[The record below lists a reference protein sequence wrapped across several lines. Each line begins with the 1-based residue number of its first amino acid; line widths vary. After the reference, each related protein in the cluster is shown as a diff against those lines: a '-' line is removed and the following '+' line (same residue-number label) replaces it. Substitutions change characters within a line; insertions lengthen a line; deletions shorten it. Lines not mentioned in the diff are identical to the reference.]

1 MDQARVGVVEN
12 SGFNLEVD
20 LTDFAHGVDGR
31 QESRM
36 MPKMLA

>member
-1 MDQARVGVVEN
+1 MDQTRVGVVEN

-31 QESRM
+31 RESRM